1 MGMTTALAKELFRI
15 QQLNEKDREQLK
27 TLILDFFAAA
37 YAGYKQNRTFN
48 EAVEKVVY
56 SQRGAEESCV
66 LFQNRKYPAR
76 IAAFMNSVYGHGA
89 ELDDGNKKAAGHA
102 GVHLIPAVFALADK
116 LKSSND
122 DVLLALA
129 TGYEAYIRISSAAQ
143 PGLVARGFHSTGV
156 AGTLACAAA
165 CARLYHL
172 DAQGIEDAIAL
183 ATTMTG
189 GLLSYGDSRPAIKPL
204 NPGKAAENGVFAAM
218 LANEGLQ
225 GPTEALEGQNGW
237 FHAVT
242 DDVHEEFMKGSD
254 HLLLHDCY
262 FKLYPSCRHTHCGI
276 DAAVALHEKV
286 KAEDIDAVNVYIYP
300 NAIKLAG
307 IKIPKDQDETKFSIQ
322 YTLACALLNGSYGIS
337 DMDPPRLTEDVLA
350 LIEKSHLIPD
360 SSMEDRAKGIRG
372 TRVELILKNGTKIDE
387 TVLVPKGDPEK
398 PLTRDDI
405 IEKLK
410 VCAGEQADENTLKK
424 LVEEIAGTEGEHTFR
439 NPMECARR

>member
-1 MGMTTALAKELFRI
+1 MGMTSALAKDLYQI
-15 QQLNEKDREQLK
+15 QELNEKDKEQLR
-27 TLILDFFAAA
+27 TLMIDFFAAA
-37 YAGYKQNRTFN
+37 YAGYKQNRAFN
-48 EAVEKVVY
+48 EAVEKAVY
-56 SQRGAEESCV
+56 PQGGAEESCV
-66 LFQNRKYPAR
+66 LFQEKKYPAR
-76 IAAFMNSVYGHGA
+76 LAAFMNSVYGHGA

-116 LKSSND
+116 LGSSNE
-122 DVLLALA
+122 DVLIALA

-143 PGLVARGFHSTGV
+143 PGLVARGFHSTGM

-218 LANEGLQ
+218 LANAGVQ

-242 DDVHEEFMKGSD
+242 DTVHEEMMKGSD

-276 DAAVALHEKV
+276 DAGVMLHGRAD
-286 KAEDIDAVNVYIYP
+286 AEEIEEIRVHIYP

-307 IKIPKDQDETKFSIQ
+307 IKYPKDQDETKFSIQ
-322 YTLACALLNGSYGIS
+322 YTLACALLNGAYGID
-337 DMDPPRLTEDVLA
+337 DMNPPRMTKEVIS
-350 LIEKSHLIPD
+350 LIDRIRLIPD
-360 SSMEDRAKGIRG
+360 DTMENRAKGIRG
-372 TRVELILKNGTKIDE
+372 TRVEIIKKDGSRMET
-387 TVLVPKGDPEK
+387 TVLVPKGDPEN
-398 PLTRDDI
+398 PLSRDDI
-405 IEKLK
+405 VNKLRTCAKGQAGEEKLRLIIEGIL
-410 VCAGEQADENTLKK
+410 AIDGEIMFD
-424 LVEEIAGTEGEHTFR
+424 
-439 NPMECARR
+439 NPMKIAN